1 MRSFLVL
8 VIAATGL
15 AACEGIFSPEP
26 GVPRLV
32 GNRRVL
38 FIGNSHTY
46 TNDLPGMVQALA
58 REAGDTALR
67 TAEVSAANFALEDHM
82 FVGNATAA
90 LRESQWEWV
99 VLQQGTSA
107 LPESQVHLEFWT
119 RQFQSMIVEA
129 GATPVLYQ
137 IWPMSSRRF
146 DADAALT
153 SYWNAAAA
161 VSGVLAPAGDGFT
174 AALAADPGIGVY
186 SSDGLHASR
195 RGTYVA
201 ALTIIAR
208 ILEIDPEALP
218 PRIPGAREDT
228 TVVRALQRAAN
239 VALGRSPARPTAPR
253 RVTASATTSAT
264 PASLRPSAALESAPP
279 RPFHPRAAAA
289 GQAKPLR
296 HIGAPVALAGW

>member
-1 MRSFLVL
+1 MRLL
-8 VIAATGL
+8 LLCLAASGL
-15 AACEGIFSPEP
+15 IACEGIFSPNP
-26 GVPRLV
+26 GVPRAA

-58 REAGDTALR
+58 REVGDTALR
-67 TAEVSAANFALEDHM
+67 TAEVAEANFALEDHM
-82 FVGNATAA
+82 FVGAARSA

-107 LPESQVHLEFWT
+107 LPESQAHLEFWT
-119 RQFQSMIVEA
+119 REFHPLIAQA
-129 GATPVLYQ
+129 GAIPVLYQ
-137 IWPMSSRRF
+137 IWPMASRRF

-161 VSGVLAPAGDGFT
+161 VGGVLAPAGDGFT
-174 AALAADPGIGVY
+174 AALAADPTIGVY

-201 ALTIIAR
+201 ALTIVAR
-208 ILEIDPEALP
+208 ILEIDPESLP
-218 PRIPGAREDT
+218 PRIPGAGEDSL
-228 TVVRALQRAAN
+228 VVRALQRAAN

-253 RVTASATTSAT
+253 RIT
-264 PASLRPSAALESAPP
+264 P
-279 RPFHPRAAAA
+279 
-289 GQAKPLR
+289 
-296 HIGAPVALAGW
+296 

>member
-8 VIAATGL
+8 VLAAVGL
-15 AACEGIFSPEP
+15 GACEGIFSPEP

-58 REAGDTALR
+58 REVGDTALR

-90 LRESQWEWV
+90 LRDSQWEWV

-119 RQFQSMIVEA
+119 REFRPLITAA

-161 VSGVLAPAGDGFT
+161 VSGVLAPAGDAFT
-174 AALAADPGIGVY
+174 AALEANAGIGVY

-201 ALTIIAR
+201 ALTIVAR
-208 ILEIDPEALP
+208 ILEIHPESLP

-228 TVVRALQRAAN
+228 TVVRALQRAAS
-239 VALGRSPARPTAPR
+239 VALERSPARPTTPR
-253 RVTASATTSAT
+253 RATVLA
-264 PASLRPSAALESAPP
+264 PALESARSRPSRP
-279 RPFHPRAAAA
+279 RPARAAPVTPTGRTA
-289 GQAKPLR
+289 
-296 HIGAPVALAGW
+296 APVAPGGW